1 MIIKFKLFEQAE
13 DITDWKLKLDISKI
27 WNESIYDD
35 GNKLIEFNDNL
46 INFLNTNKDLIIKQT
61 SLDAWNK
68 LQELIVK
75 LNESKNDLN
84 ICISIWDDIYDWGDG
99 NMVEIITNTIENDF

>member
-35 GNKLIEFNDNL
+35 EFFKVNLKTLLASGIIAERNLLEAGLLPFNWIGSKGPHKDQLKKGMKKLTKEQRNGKEKVIDSRKKK
-46 INFLNTNKDLIIKQT
+46 TK
-61 SLDAWNK
+61 
-68 LQELIVK
+68 
-75 LNESKNDLN
+75 
-84 ICISIWDDIYDWGDG
+84 
-99 NMVEIITNTIENDF
+99 